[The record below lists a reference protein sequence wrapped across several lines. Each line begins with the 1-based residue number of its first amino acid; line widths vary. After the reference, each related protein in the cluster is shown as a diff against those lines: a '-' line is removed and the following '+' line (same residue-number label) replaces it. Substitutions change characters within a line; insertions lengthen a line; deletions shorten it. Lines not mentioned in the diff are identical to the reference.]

1 MWIRFYNHNSQH
13 LSTKDPQL
21 FMLHINRKVEIFLF
35 VNHEAQS
42 IYGYQS
48 LTSYCDMK
56 SANLDLSKVVHYCMF
71 LVLVKDV
78 SFEMNLNENPEHIVM
93 LSCGSITIT
102 TAYLRCSFSH
112 LFNQPPLVQMDTI
125 IISDEVTI
133 FSISANYTN
142 QAVR

>member
-1 MWIRFYNHNSQH
+1 MG
-13 LSTKDPQL
+13 
-21 FMLHINRKVEIFLF
+21 
-35 VNHEAQS
+35 AQS

-48 LTSYCDMK
+48 LTLYCDMK
-56 SANLDLSKVVHYCMF
+56 SANLDLRNRAVQC
-71 LVLVKDV
+71 V
-78 SFEMNLNENPEHIVM
+78 SQMDGVWLHFQEVQNSLGHIII

>member
-1 MWIRFYNHNSQH
+1 M
-13 LSTKDPQL
+13 LSCKSWL
-21 FMLHINRKVEIFLF
+21 EICRD
-35 VNHEAQS
+35 VGHETQR

-56 SANLDLSKVVHYCMF
+56 TANLDLSNRAVVC
-71 LVLVKDV
+71 VLV
-78 SFEMNLNENPEHIVM
+78 NLYGSLYILTHNISGQRVF